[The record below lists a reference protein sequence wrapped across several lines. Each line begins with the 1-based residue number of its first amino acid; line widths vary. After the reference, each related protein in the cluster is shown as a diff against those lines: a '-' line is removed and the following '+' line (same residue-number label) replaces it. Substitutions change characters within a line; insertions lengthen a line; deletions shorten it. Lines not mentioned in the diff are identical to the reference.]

1 VIQLDRTSTPRGAMG
16 GRAAIDRRADRLVAM
31 IAVIIALLYLCA
43 AILAAFLPAAARVGT
58 WLPLHL
64 ALAGGASTAIAGMMP
79 FFSAAFATAQPVSA
93 IVRWASVTAVA
104 AGALGVAVGYAGDAV
119 GLAVAGGSAFMAGL
133 VLTGYAT
140 VAPLRR
146 GLGPWGGAVTV
157 GYVCA
162 LSMVIV
168 GALIGIA
175 YMTAW
180 PPLLEAWAWVRP
192 AHAWLNLVGFVSLV
206 IATTLLHFFPTVV
219 GARIR
224 RARSAILT
232 VAGLAGGAALVAL
245 GFVLRS
251 DPIARTGAVLVLAG
265 SLALAAYAWQAW
277 RTRARW
283 SGDAGWHRFAIG
295 GLVSGIAWFEL
306 GMTMACGRLLAAG
319 VDPAE
324 STATILIG
332 PLVLGWVGLTVLASA
347 THLVPAIG
355 PGDPAAHARQRVML
369 GRSATARLVAANAGI
384 ALLAVGL
391 LPDSGDLVGDSQ
403 GAFVGA
409 GLVLAGLALG
419 ASAALIA
426 AALATGLRSARE
438 TGHLRV

>member
-1 VIQLDRTSTPRGAMG
+1 VIQLDRTPTRRGALG
-16 GRAAIDRRADRLVAM
+16 ARAAIDRRADRLVAM
-31 IAVIIALLYLCA
+31 VAVIIALLYLCA
-43 AILAAFLPAAARVGT
+43 AVLAAFLPAAARVGT

-79 FFSAAFATAQPVSA
+79 FFSAAFATAQPVTA
-93 IVRWASVTAVA
+93 MVRWASVTAVA

-119 GLAVAGGSAFMAGL
+119 GLAVAGGSAFVAGL
-133 VLTGYAT
+133 VLTAYAT
-140 VAPLRR
+140 IAPLRR
-146 GLGPWGGAVTV
+146 GLGPWGGAVTI

-180 PPLLEAWAWVRP
+180 PPLLQAWAWVRP

-232 VAGLAGGAALVAL
+232 VAGLAGGSALVAL

-251 DPIARTGAVLVLAG
+251 DPLARLGAVLVLAG

-283 SGDAGWHRFAIG
+283 SSDAGWHRFAMG

-306 GMTMACGRLLAAG
+306 GMAMACGRLVAAG

-332 PLVLGWVGLTVLASA
+332 PLVLGWVGIPPRMPGSASCWDARRPRGWSPPTPASPCWPSVSSRTAETWRA
-347 THLVPAIG
+347 TPRVRSSVRGSPSSRLHSGAARPSSWPRWRPVSAAPERPGTSAPDRG
-355 PGDPAAHARQRVML
+355 GDPR
-369 GRSATARLVAANAGI
+369 GC
-384 ALLAVGL
+384 
-391 LPDSGDLVGDSQ
+391 P
-403 GAFVGA
+403 
-409 GLVLAGLALG
+409 
-419 ASAALIA
+419 
-426 AALATGLRSARE
+426 
-438 TGHLRV
+438 